1 MNEEKKQEL
10 LEFLDELQESG
21 SINMFG
27 APKVL
32 QEYFD
37 LSRPNAIKIWEEWV
51 KQKKRREDG

>member
-1 MNEEKKQEL
+1 MEKKQEL
-10 LEFLDELQESG
+10 LEFLDELKESG

-37 LSRPNAIKIWEEWV
+37 LSRPNAIKIWEEWA
-51 KQKKRREDG
+51 KRKLDHA

>member
-1 MNEEKKQEL
+1 MNDQKKQEL
-10 LEFLDELQESG
+10 LEFLDELQDSG

-37 LSRPNAIKIWEEWV
+37 LSRPNAVLIWEEWM
-51 KQKKRREDG
+51 KQKKRKEDE

>member
-1 MNEEKKQEL
+1 MEEEKKQEL
-10 LEFLDELQESG
+10 LEFLDELKESG

-37 LSRPNAIKIWEEWV
+37 LSRPNAIKIWEEWA
-51 KQKKRREDG
+51 KRKLDHA